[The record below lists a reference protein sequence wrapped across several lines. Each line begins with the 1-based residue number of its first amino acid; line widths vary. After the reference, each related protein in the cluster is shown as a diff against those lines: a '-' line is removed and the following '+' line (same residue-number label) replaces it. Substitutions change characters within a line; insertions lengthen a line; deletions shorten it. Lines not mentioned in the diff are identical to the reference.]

1 MRRPLLAL
9 ASLML
14 VAAACSLPNDESAQI
29 IDQERLDGALQRVT
43 TTTSSTTLPP
53 PLTVDFAY
61 YLLVDT
67 EEGRKLQQVVV
78 AIPES
83 QSISVTIA
91 AMAVEGFPESIGA
104 DPDVTINRVRL
115 YEVESVTFTPEASTA
130 TVALTIDPEVE
141 PPDNSQLVD
150 VAAQLVWTLTG
161 VDGIELIEFV
171 IDGETQDIPTQE
183 GQTDELLS
191 RDDYRIYDAEAPDE
205 PPDETT
211 STTSTTTTTTVPPD
225 E

>member
-1 MRRPLLAL
+1 
-9 ASLML
+9 ML

>member
-161 VDGIELIEFV
+161 IDGIELIEFV